1 MNFSDIKKIKS
12 KYLFSVLIV
21 LILIVAIIVVF
32 AVTYNNNNS
41 NNVNTDNNES
51 VGYEDN
57 DNTFAGDSSILFVC
71 NGDEIGDAVFSMLIE
86 FRIYSETVNLTLLN
100 MNTVSNT
107 QTYSDS
113 YRYGGIDSLINS
125 IKTVRNCEIDKYMII
140 DKSGIGKITDKLG
153 SVNLYVNESFTYAA
167 SDKSYEISAGNND
180 LESDALYTYLSI
192 LSNNSDTDKLKN
204 TICEIIE
211 LYISKINT
219 DNSEMIFGEIC
230 NSVVTNMTI
239 SDYYTS
245 KNDFHYLL
253 AHNPKYNLTDDIEK

>member
-1 MNFSDIKKIKS
+1 MNFSNIKKINK
-12 KYLFSVLIV
+12 KYLFAVMAIF
-21 LILIVAIIVVF
+21 ILVVAIIIVF
-32 AVTYNNNNS
+32 TITHNNNQ

-51 VGYEDN
+51 VHYKD
-57 DNTFAGDSSILFVC
+57 DDDTFAGDSNILFVC
-71 NGDEIGDAVFSMLIE
+71 NGNEIGDSIFSVIIE
-86 FRIYSETVNLTLLN
+86 FRIYSETINLTLLD
-100 MNTVSNT
+100 MNTVSNN

-125 IKTVRNCEIDKYMII
+125 IRTVRNCEIDRYMII

-153 SVNLYVNESFTYAA
+153 SINLYVNESFTYAA
-167 SDKSYEISAGNND
+167 SDKSYEINAGNND

-192 LSNNSDTDKLKN
+192 LSRNSDTEKLKD
-204 TICEIIE
+204 TICEIIK

-230 NSVVTNMTI
+230 NSVVTNITI
-239 SDYYTS
+239 ADYYTS

-253 AHNPKYNLTDDIEK
+253 SHNPEYIISDDIEK